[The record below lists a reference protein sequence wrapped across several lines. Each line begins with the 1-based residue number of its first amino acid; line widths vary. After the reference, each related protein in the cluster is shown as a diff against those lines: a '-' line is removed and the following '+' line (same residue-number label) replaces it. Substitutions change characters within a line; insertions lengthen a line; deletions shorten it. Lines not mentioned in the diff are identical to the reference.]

1 MVGDW
6 WPVAE
11 EGLGMTGGFAVEAT
25 EVYDP
30 AMDGIGCAE
39 CEDWD
44 YDPFHDERVM
54 ECGLENPEVCESCQ

>member
-1 MVGDW
+1 
-6 WPVAE
+6 
-11 EGLGMTGGFAVEAT
+11 MTGGFAVEAT

-54 ECGLENPEVCESCQ
+54 ECGLEDPEVCESCQ